1 MGELIWQKFDLLPF
15 LLVCM
20 SRLRKQA
27 FFLTLEKASHLGGA
41 MLLLIAVARIM
52 GEVVLGDYAYVIAI
66 TAVFVPIL
74 DLGLNT
80 RVIRAVAAGE
90 GVLALQDALAFKMRL
105 GVIAVMVMLVCSW
118 WAGKPNDV
126 VLAVLLVGVST
137 WAMSVGDVFNAVFK
151 GLQRAD
157 YSALLV
163 GGTYVCLTGLGI
175 AAMVF
180 GFGFMG
186 IAWAYAVCRIGF
198 MCAAWVLLGR
208 MGFAIGV
215 GSVQWSVILAGVQ
228 FMPAVFF
235 IGVLLN
241 INFITA
247 DALGKGVDS
256 GVYAIGYRVG
266 AALFVLVSA
275 SMEGVLPAL
284 VGVANYKQKFR
295 GLFLRCCGLFLL
307 GGVISVVLIQA
318 LGYWVVIWIFGMAY
332 KGAVEAVQVLGW
344 ILPPLLVC
352 AVAHTAL
359 LALGNEREGFLWMVC
374 LVGVGALLGGV
385 GFGVQG
391 AMGTAIAPTVTGWFF
406 ACGLGWRMKRL
417 LE

>member
-1 MGELIWQKFDLLPF
+1 MIWQKFDLLPF

-20 SRLRKQA
+20 SRLSKQA
-27 FFLTLEKASHLGGA
+27 FLLTLEKASHLGGA
-41 MLLLIAVARIM
+41 MLLLIAVARLM
-52 GEVVLGDYAYVIAI
+52 GEAALGDYAYVIAI

-90 GVLALQDALAFKMRL
+90 GVLALQDAVAFKMRF
-105 GVIAVMVMLVCSW
+105 GVIAVMLMLVCSW
-118 WAGKPNDV
+118 WAGKPTDV
-126 VLAVLLVGVST
+126 IWAVLLVGVST

-163 GGTYVCLTGLGI
+163 GGAYVCLTGLGI

-180 GFGFMG
+180 GFGLLG
-186 IAWAYAVCRIGF
+186 IALAYAVCRIGF
-198 MCAAWVLLGR
+198 MFAAWILLGR
-208 MGFAIGV
+208 VGFVVETSGV
-215 GSVQWSVILAGVQ
+215 RWSVVLAGVQ
-228 FMPAVFF
+228 LMPAVFF

-247 DALGKGVDS
+247 DALGEGVDS

-284 VGVANYKQKFR
+284 VGVSDNRGAFR
-295 GLFLRCCGLFLL
+295 DLFWRCCGLFLV
-307 GGVISVVLIQA
+307 GGVVGVGLIQA
-318 LGYWVVIWIFGMAY
+318 FGYWAVVWIFGLEY
-332 KGAVEAVQVLGW
+332 VGAVTAVQVLGW

-359 LALGNEREGFLWMVC
+359 LALGREGEGFGWMVG
-374 LVGVGALLGGV
+374 LVVVGTLFG
-385 GFGVQG
+385 GFGFWWQG
-391 AMGTAIAPTVTGWFF
+391 AMGAAMAPTVTGWLF
-406 ACGLGWRMKRL
+406 ACLLGGRVWRL
-417 LE
+417 LAR

>member
-1 MGELIWQKFDLLPF
+1 LIWQKFDLLPF
-15 LLVCM
+15 LLVYM
-20 SRLRKQA
+20 NRLSKQA
-27 FFLTLEKASHLGGA
+27 FLLTVEKASHLGGA
-41 MLLLIAVARIM
+41 MLLLIAVARLL
-52 GEVVLGDYAYVIAI
+52 GETALGDYAYVIAI

-90 GVLALQDALAFKMRL
+90 GTLALQDAVAFKMRF
-105 GVIAVMVMLVCSW
+105 GVLAVVMMLVCSW
-118 WAGKPNDV
+118 WAGKPSDV
-126 VLAVLLVGVST
+126 VWAVLLVGVST

-163 GGTYVCLTGLGI
+163 GGTYVCLTGFGL
-175 AAMVF
+175 AAMVL
-180 GFGFMG
+180 GFGLVG
-186 IAWAYAVCRIGF
+186 IALAYAICRIGF

-208 MGFAIGV
+208 VGFVIGK
-215 GSVQWSVILAGVQ
+215 GEMRWSVILVGVR

-235 IGVLLN
+235 IGILLN

-247 DALGKGVDS
+247 DALGNGADS

-284 VGVANYKQKFR
+284 VGVIDHKKAFKD
-295 GLFLRCCGLFLL
+295 LFMRCCGLFLL
-307 GGVISVVLIQA
+307 GGIFSVGVIQIF
-318 LGYWVVIWIFGMAY
+318 GYWAVIWIFGLAY
-332 KGAVEAVQVLGW
+332 EGAVVAVNTLGW

-352 AVAHTAL
+352 AAAHTAL
-359 LALGNEREGFLWMVC
+359 LALGNAREGFLWMVC

-385 GFGVQG
+385 GFWWQG
-391 AMGTAIAPTVTGWFF
+391 AMGTAVAPTVTGWIF
-406 ACGLGWRMKRL
+406 ACVLGWRVKRL